1 MGIDATQP
9 YDDNNIFAR
18 ILRSEI
24 PSAKIYEDEFAYA
37 FPDINPQAPTHVL
50 VIPKGRY
57 VSWDDFSAKAS
68 DAEIAGFVRAV
79 GKIARD
85 AGALEPGYRLLAN
98 TGRDSHQEVPH
109 LHVHIFAGR
118 PLGPMLAR

>member
-1 MGIDATQP
+1 MPINATEP

-18 ILRSEI
+18 ILRGEI
-24 PSAKIYEDEFAYA
+24 PAKRVYEDEFALA
-37 FPDINPQAPTHVL
+37 FQDINPLAPTHVL

-57 VSWDDFSAKAS
+57 VSWDDFSVKAT
-68 DAEIAGFVRAV
+68 DAEIAGFARAV
-79 GKIARD
+79 ASVARE
-85 AGALEPGYRLLAN
+85 AGLVESGYRLLAN
-98 TGRDSHQEVPH
+98 TGLNSGQEVPH